1 MENAQ
6 EKTHVRNWKN
16 YLIGLLAIG
25 ITVLWFA
32 RGCDK
37 PAPVV
42 DVRETAYQD
51 TIRALRAQVATID
64 AKEDSI
70 FSSATDRFKRDSITI
85 KQQDRRIAVARVRE
99 REAEAKI
106 SELTKQEHPEVVA
119 ALAAK
124 DTTIME
130 MQNKVDSLQASNYI
144 SMKQLT
150 ALEHLDINEDRIK
163 AQMIQECEA
172 RREQMRQDLEV
183 ANKKAAKVPILKK
196 VITWLGVAL
205 VIETGILALK

>member
-42 DVRETAYQD
+42 DTRETAYQD

-85 KQQDRRIAVARVRE
+85 KRQDRRIAAAVVRAQA
-99 REAEAKI
+99 AEAKI
-106 SELTKQEHPEVVA
+106 TQITRDEHPEVVA

-124 DTTIME
+124 DTVQME

-144 SMKQLT
+144 MMKQLT
-150 ALEHLDINEDRIK
+150 ALQHLDIDEDRAK
-163 AQMIQECEA
+163 ARMIQECEA
-172 RREQMRQDLEV
+172 RREQMRQDLEA
-183 ANKKAAKVPILKK
+183 ANKKAEKVPVLKR

-205 VIETGILALK
+205 VIETAILAIK

>member
-1 MENAQ
+1 MENAE
-6 EKTHVRNWKN
+6 EKTHVRRNWKN
-16 YLIGLLAIG
+16 YLIAFLAIAV
-25 ITVLWFA
+25 TLLWF

-37 PAPVV
+37 PAPV
-42 DVRETAYQD
+42 DDHREMAYQD
-51 TIRALRAQVATID
+51 TIRVLRAQVATID

-70 FSSATDRFKRDSITI
+70 YASATDRFKRDSITI
-85 KQQDRRIAVARVRE
+85 KKQDRRIAVARARE

-150 ALEHLDINEDRIK
+150 ALEHLDISEDRIRGR
-163 AQMIQECEA
+163 MIEECEA
-172 RREQMRQDLEV
+172 RREQMRQDLEA
-183 ANKKAAKVPILKK
+183 ANKKAEKVPVLKK

-205 VIETGILALK
+205 VIETTILAIK